1 MRLVDLSDELHVGAV
16 EQRFYALREVV
27 SLGSHDLRSD
37 FERHSSGPREMD
49 DRFRAFLRRDAPQ
62 EGKIPL
68 GLIIWS
74 QPIFGQ
80 TMVDGTRPIRVRQ
93 WNALASEMETYRVS
107 GKQLLLSAAK
117 AG

>member
-93 WNALASEMETYRVS
+93 WNALGIGNGNESCVRKAASTERR
-107 GKQLLLSAAK
+107 
-117 AG
+117 